1 MTRRR
6 SIIIITVI
14 AGMALL
20 GFLQVEAARN
30 LTVVLYDS
38 KIIERNDV
46 TTTYDVTLRFQ
57 NPSILVLTTGDT
69 KYGITINGERIGEG
83 KITTFTLG
91 PLESK
96 TVNSE
101 FTADTKLVEK
111 YKHSVEQNNSKLNG
125 ASTYRLYLFSV
136 EVPFEHEPKPEQIK
150 QFFNQ

>member
-14 AGMALL
+14 AGIALL

-38 KIIERNDV
+38 KITERNDV

-57 NPSILVLTTGDT
+57 NPSILVLNTGDT
-69 KYGITINGERIGEG
+69 KYSITINGEKIGDG

-91 PLESK
+91 PVESK
-96 TVNSE
+96 NVNSK
-101 FTADTKLVEK
+101 FIADTKLVEK
-111 YKHSVEQNNSKLNG
+111 YKHSVEQNNSKLSG
-125 ASTYRLYLFSV
+125 TSTYRLYLFAV
-136 EVPFEHEPKPEQIK
+136 DVPFEHEPNREQIK